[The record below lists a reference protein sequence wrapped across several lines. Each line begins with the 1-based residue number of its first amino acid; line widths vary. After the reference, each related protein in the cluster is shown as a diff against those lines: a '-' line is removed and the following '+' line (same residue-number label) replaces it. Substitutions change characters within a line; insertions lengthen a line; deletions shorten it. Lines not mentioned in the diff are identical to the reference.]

1 MTVASSEPGFPAL
14 GPLPHAQGLVY
25 GSVCS
30 GIEAATVAWEPL
42 GWRPAFFAEIEP
54 FPAAVLAERYPAI
67 PNLGDM
73 TAIDATAWRGK
84 IDVLVGGTPCQAF
97 SVAGLRK
104 SLDDTRGNLALKFV
118 ELADAVD
125 PAWVVWENVPGV
137 LSTRDNAFGCLLGGL
152 AGEDGPL
159 LPPGGKWP
167 DAGVV
172 FGPARTVA
180 WRVLDAQYFGLAQR
194 RRRVFVV
201 AGAGDRADPVQVLLE
216 RQGVRRD
223 HPPRRETEQTVAPT
237 LDGRAGRS
245 GETSFATS
253 GGLIAE
259 AFGGNNTSGPIE
271 VATALNACTSASGR
285 MDFETETFV
294 AHSLRAKSNLAHRP
308 DIDTLVTLSLLGEGF
323 DASEDGTG
331 RGTPLVP
338 VALSTEQTPKFSSDL
353 AFTLTKQSPSG
364 GGQIQSVAIPIQEA
378 GARTGVSTSDPRAG
392 IGIGSDGDPMFT
404 LQAGKP
410 HAVAFNL
417 RGRDGGAQAEVDAD
431 NLVSLRAASGG
442 SSRSYVAFAQN
453 QRDEVRT
460 LEVAGALAAE
470 PGTKQQTYVAFDCKA
485 SAGFQSVT
493 TDGVAPTLRAMNAQG
508 RENGGGQLAITV
520 PLDLRNALR
529 DAEKHDVM
537 NRQGLGIGDE
547 NDPAPTL
554 SREHTHGVIAGLAVR
569 RLTPRECE
577 RLQGFPNDYTQ
588 IPWRRKA
595 AKDCPDGPRY
605 RSLGNSMAVP
615 VMAWIGRRIQ
625 NAGK

>member
-1 MTVASSEPGFPAL
+1 MQLAHSEPVPPAIGAMSCAL
-14 GPLPHAQGLVY
+14 AAEGLVY

-54 FPAAVLAERYPAI
+54 FPSAVLAHHYPHV

-73 TAIDATAWRGK
+73 TAIDGRAWRGE

-104 SLDDTRGNLALKFV
+104 SLDDSRGNLALKFV
-118 ELADAVD
+118 ELADAID

-152 AGEDGPL
+152 AGEDGPVV
-159 LPPGGKWP
+159 PPGGKWS

-172 FGPARTVA
+172 VGPARTVA

-216 RQGVRRD
+216 REGVRRD
-223 HPPRRETEQTVAPT
+223 HPPRREAEQGVAPT
-237 LDGRAGRS
+237 LDARAGRS

-259 AFGGNNTSGPIE
+259 AFGGNNTSGPID
-271 VATALNACTSASGR
+271 VATALNACASASGR
-285 MDFETETFV
+285 MDFESETFV
-294 AHSLRAKSNLAHRP
+294 ATTLRARDLSRGVDSDCTDTLIAHTLRAKSNLAHRP
-308 DIDTLVTLSLLGEGF
+308 DIDTLVTHSLRGEGF

-338 VALSTEQTPKFSSDL
+338 VA
-353 AFTLTKQSPSG
+353 
-364 GGQIQSVAIPIQEA
+364 IPIQEA
-378 GARTGVSTSDPRAG
+378 GARTGISTTDVRAG
-392 IGIGSDGDPMFT
+392 IGVGSDGDPMFT
-404 LQAGKP
+404 LQAGKQ

-417 RGRDGGAQAEVDAD
+417 RGRDGGAQAEIDAD
-431 NLVSLRAASGG
+431 NLASLRAASGG

-453 QRDEVRT
+453 QRDEVRPLT
-460 LEVAGALAAE
+460 IAGALAAE

-485 SAGFQSVT
+485 GTGFQT
-493 TDGVAPTLRAMNAQG
+493 INADGVTPTLRAMNALG
-508 RENGGGQLAITV
+508 RDNGGGQLAV
-520 PLDLRNALR
+520 Q
-529 DAEKHDVM
+529 HDM
-537 NRQGLGIGDE
+537 
-547 NDPAPTL
+547 
-554 SREHTHGVIAGLAVR
+554 AVR

-577 RLQGFPNDYTQ
+577 RLQGFSDDYTQ
-588 IPWRRKA
+588 ILWRKKA
-595 AKDCPDGPRY
+595 AEDCPDGPRY
-605 RSLGNSMAVP
+605 RALGNSMAVP
-615 VMAWIGRRIQ
+615 VMRWIGRRIQ
-625 NAGK
+625 AAGRR